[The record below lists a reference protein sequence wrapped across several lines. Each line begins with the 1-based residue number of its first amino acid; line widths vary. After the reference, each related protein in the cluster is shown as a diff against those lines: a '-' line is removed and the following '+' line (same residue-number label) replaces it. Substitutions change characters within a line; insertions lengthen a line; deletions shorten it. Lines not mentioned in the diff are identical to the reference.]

1 MIVQPYGDVVGT
13 NPAENTVAHRQ
24 RPVRSG
30 AFADAVGGHSRPEG
44 AVEERGVLRI
54 AVNQDQRIG
63 VVVIAAHCHGVENRV
78 VAQADRPCI
87 DIAAGQVDGNRAVL
101 HVERRAA
108 AAALDFE
115 HAMSAEASCDILH
128 HIDPLPG
135 GVKTGPCD
143 LHGDAVVHR
152 GIGHHRGRLS
162 GRRLDRNRLAHHY
175 RTVVQ
180 AVLDD
185 QVISGLGRR
194 QSLLQGRAAARYTEQ
209 SALED
214 LDRADVKTVVQRA
227 RLAVDV
233 HKGQVGCAGVDGRR
247 NAFDVVTVRL
257 HLGVLRD
264 FDSRP
269 AEGVAA

>member
-1 MIVQPYGDVVGT
+1 
-13 NPAENTVAHRQ
+13 
-24 RPVRSG
+24 
-30 AFADAVGGHSRPEG
+30 
-44 AVEERGVLRI
+44 
-54 AVNQDQRIG
+54 
-63 VVVIAAHCHGVENRV
+63 
-78 VAQADRPCI
+78 
-87 DIAAGQVDGNRAVL
+87 
-101 HVERRAA
+101 AA

-185 QVISGLGRR
+185 QVISELGRR
-194 QSLLQGRAAARYTEQ
+194 QSLLQGPPAPPYTDH
-209 SALED
+209 SPLTD
-214 LDRADVKTVVQRA
+214 LDRPELNT
-227 RLAVDV
+227 
-233 HKGQVGCAGVDGRR
+233 
-247 NAFDVVTVRL
+247 
-257 HLGVLRD
+257 
-264 FDSRP
+264 
-269 AEGVAA
+269 